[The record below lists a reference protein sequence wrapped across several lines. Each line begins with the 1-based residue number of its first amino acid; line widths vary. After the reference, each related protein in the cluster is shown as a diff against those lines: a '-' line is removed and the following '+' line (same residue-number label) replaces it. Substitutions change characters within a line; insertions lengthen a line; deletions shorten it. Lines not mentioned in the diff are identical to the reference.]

1 MLSGH
6 GEDLDFGDLFAA
18 DPASRDRLEQIAATV
33 RPNDSAPM
41 IDFSLDADPD
51 QEAFI
56 ASEAATIRLLAPA
69 GSGKTQSIANRI
81 LRRVAGGRPPG
92 QFLVLTFDNAA
103 ALSLRERLGR
113 GMAAA
118 GMAGA
123 TQVFTLNAFGYGL
136 FRTVLSEPCG
146 RYALGADPTAD
157 QREAVRRGLE
167 DLRHRRPAV
176 AALLPRHLS
185 FRVYLDLFAA
195 LKNHLIVPDAFA
207 GAGAPRAV
215 AEFLDL
221 AARRRLLEPWL
232 AAVAGLPAETA
243 ARQDVVNALVFLY
256 RTYCAVLVA
265 NRRIDFDDQ
274 KLFPY
279 VALARDP
286 ALLAAAMAPYRC
298 VIVDE
303 FQDINRLDFELI
315 RLLARDRQLVV
326 VGDDDQ
332 AIYGFRGCSPD
343 YIIDFAAHAG
353 RGVETHVLRTNYRC
367 PRNLVAMAARLI
379 GHNTRRVPK
388 ESLPGRADEADVR
401 VWHCVNA
408 GSEAQIL
415 ARFIRR
421 LHAEHAG
428 RGFRFADVAILTR
441 MNSQSLPLQIALI
454 LEGIPYH
461 CRREENV
468 LLSETM
474 GQLLGLIGLHLRLR
488 AAPGYHAPEATRL
501 LCRCFFRYQP
511 PEAVEAFDRLVT
523 ERGGYPAATRWAD
536 RALEFRPPVTA
547 HDLARA
553 VAALASEATPA
564 LLVER
569 IGACFKYLGGLVGSL
584 DEALDNALPLGELVD
599 IAGRFQGDV
608 AQFHALLGGLLE
620 RVRGGL
626 FVEREGEADAVNLLT
641 YFRAKGRQ
649 WHTVLVP
656 GANQKVIPHAR
667 ADLEDERRL
676 FYVATT
682 RATANLVFSYVRQAV
697 RSKVEP
703 SQFLAELGLGQGEE
717 KRATFLS

>member
-1 MLSGH
+1 MLS
-6 GEDLDFGDLFAA
+6 EL
-18 DPASRDRLEQIAATV
+18 
-33 RPNDSAPM
+33 
-41 IDFSLDADPD
+41 
-51 QEAFI
+51 
-56 ASEAATIRLLAPA
+56 
-69 GSGKTQSIANRI
+69 
-81 LRRVAGGRPPG
+81 
-92 QFLVLTFDNAA
+92 
-103 ALSLRERLGR
+103 
-113 GMAAA
+113 
-118 GMAGA
+118 
-123 TQVFTLNAFGYGL
+123 
-136 FRTVLSEPCG
+136 CG
-146 RYALGADPTAD
+146 RYGLGADPNAD

-167 DLRHRRPAV
+167 DLRHRQPAV
-176 AALLPRHLS
+176 AALLPRHLLY
-185 FRVYLDLFAA
+185 RVYLDLFAA
-195 LKNHLIVPDAFA
+195 LKNHLILPDAFA

-232 AAVAGLPAETA
+232 AAVAGTPGEAA
-243 ARQDVVNALVFLY
+243 ARPQVVNALVFLY
-256 RTYCAVLVA
+256 RKYAAVLAA

-343 YIIDFAAHAG
+343 YIIDFAAHVG

-421 LHAEHAG
+421 LHDEHAG

-474 GQLLGLIGLHLRLR
+474 EQLLGLIGLHLRLR
-488 AAPGYHAPEATRL
+488 AAPGYHVAGGDATPLPL
-501 LCRCFFRYQP
+501 LLP
-511 PEAVEAFDRLVT
+511 L
-523 ERGGYPAATRWAD
+523 PAARG
-536 RALEFRPPVTA
+536 RRGVRPP
-547 HDLARA
+547 
-553 VAALASEATPA
+553 
-564 LLVER
+564 
-569 IGACFKYLGGLVGSL
+569 
-584 DEALDNALPLGELVD
+584 GEGT
-599 IAGRFQGDV
+599 GRV
-608 AQFHALLGGLLE
+608 P
-620 RVRGGL
+620 RG
-626 FVEREGEADAVNLLT
+626 DAV
-641 YFRAKGRQ
+641 GRPGPG
-649 WHTVLVP
+649 VP
-656 GANQKVIPHAR
+656 AAG
-667 ADLEDERRL
+667 
-676 FYVATT
+676 
-682 RATANLVFSYVRQAV
+682 
-697 RSKVEP
+697 
-703 SQFLAELGLGQGEE
+703 
-717 KRATFLS
+717 

>member
-1 MLSGH
+1 M
-6 GEDLDFGDLFAA
+6 
-18 DPASRDRLEQIAATV
+18 
-33 RPNDSAPM
+33 
-41 IDFSLDADPD
+41 
-51 QEAFI
+51 
-56 ASEAATIRLLAPA
+56 
-69 GSGKTQSIANRI
+69 
-81 LRRVAGGRPPG
+81 
-92 QFLVLTFDNAA
+92 
-103 ALSLRERLGR
+103 
-113 GMAAA
+113 
-118 GMAGA
+118 
-123 TQVFTLNAFGYGL
+123 
-136 FRTVLSEPCG
+136 
-146 RYALGADPTAD
+146 
-157 QREAVRRGLE
+157 
-167 DLRHRRPAV
+167 
-176 AALLPRHLS
+176 
-185 FRVYLDLFAA
+185 
-195 LKNHLIVPDAFA
+195 
-207 GAGAPRAV
+207 
-215 AEFLDL
+215 
-221 AARRRLLEPWL
+221 
-232 AAVAGLPAETA
+232 
-243 ARQDVVNALVFLY
+243 
-256 RTYCAVLVA
+256 
-265 NRRIDFDDQ
+265 
-274 KLFPY
+274 
-279 VALARDP
+279 ALARDP

-343 YIIDFAAHAG
+343 YIIDFAAHVG

-421 LHAEHAG
+421 LHDEHAG

-474 GQLLGLIGLHLRLR
+474 EQLLGLIGLHLRLR

-511 PEAVEAFDRLVT
+511 PEAVEAFDRLVR

-536 RALEFRPPVTA
+536 RALEFRPPLTA

-553 VAALASEATPA
+553 VAALAAEATPA

-569 IGACFKYLGGLVGSL
+569 IGASFKYLGGLVGSL
-584 DEALDNALPLGELVD
+584 EEALDNALPLGELVD
-599 IAGRFQGDV
+599 LAERFRGDV
-608 AQFHALLGGLLE
+608 GQFHALLGGLLE
-620 RVRGGL
+620 RVQGGCSWN
-626 FVEREGEADAVNLLT
+626 G
-641 YFRAKGRQ
+641 KGR
-649 WHTVLVP
+649 P
-656 GANQKVIPHAR
+656 
-667 ADLEDERRL
+667 
-676 FYVATT
+676 T
-682 RATANLVFSYVRQAV
+682 RSTC
-697 RSKVEP
+697 
-703 SQFLAELGLGQGEE
+703 
-717 KRATFLS
+717 

>member
-1 MLSGH
+1 M
-6 GEDLDFGDLFAA
+6 
-18 DPASRDRLEQIAATV
+18 
-33 RPNDSAPM
+33 
-41 IDFSLDADPD
+41 
-51 QEAFI
+51 
-56 ASEAATIRLLAPA
+56 
-69 GSGKTQSIANRI
+69 
-81 LRRVAGGRPPG
+81 
-92 QFLVLTFDNAA
+92 
-103 ALSLRERLGR
+103 
-113 GMAAA
+113 
-118 GMAGA
+118 
-123 TQVFTLNAFGYGL
+123 
-136 FRTVLSEPCG
+136 
-146 RYALGADPTAD
+146 
-157 QREAVRRGLE
+157 
-167 DLRHRRPAV
+167 
-176 AALLPRHLS
+176 
-185 FRVYLDLFAA
+185 
-195 LKNHLIVPDAFA
+195 
-207 GAGAPRAV
+207 
-215 AEFLDL
+215 
-221 AARRRLLEPWL
+221 
-232 AAVAGLPAETA
+232 
-243 ARQDVVNALVFLY
+243 
-256 RTYCAVLVA
+256 
-265 NRRIDFDDQ
+265 
-274 KLFPY
+274 
-279 VALARDP
+279 ALARDP

-343 YIIDFAAHAG
+343 YIIDFAANVG

-488 AAPGYHAPEATRL
+488 AAPGYHAPGATRL
-501 LCRCFFRYQP
+501 ICRCFFRYQP
-511 PEAVEAFDRLVT
+511 PEAVEAFDRLVM

-536 RALEFRPPVTA
+536 RALEFRPPVAA

-569 IGACFKYLGGLVGSL
+569 IGASFKYLGGLVGSL
-584 DEALDNALPLGELVD
+584 DEALDNAPAAGG
-599 IAGRFQGDV
+599 AGRHRRPV
-608 AQFHALLGGLLE
+608 PGGRRAVPLAAG
-620 RVRGGL
+620 RAAGAGPGGAVRGTGRGGRRGQPADVL
-626 FVEREGEADAVNLLT
+626 PGQGPAMAHGAGAGGQPEGDPARAGGPGGRAAAVLRGDDA
-641 YFRAKGRQ
+641 GDGQ
-649 WHTVLVP
+649 PGVLVRAAGGAVEGRAQPVP
-656 GANQKVIPHAR
+656 GR
-667 ADLEDERRL
+667 AGPGR
-676 FYVATT
+676 
-682 RATANLVFSYVRQAV
+682 
-697 RSKVEP
+697 
-703 SQFLAELGLGQGEE
+703 G
-717 KRATFLS
+717 

>member
-1 MLSGH
+1 M
-6 GEDLDFGDLFAA
+6 
-18 DPASRDRLEQIAATV
+18 
-33 RPNDSAPM
+33 
-41 IDFSLDADPD
+41 
-51 QEAFI
+51 
-56 ASEAATIRLLAPA
+56 
-69 GSGKTQSIANRI
+69 
-81 LRRVAGGRPPG
+81 
-92 QFLVLTFDNAA
+92 
-103 ALSLRERLGR
+103 
-113 GMAAA
+113 
-118 GMAGA
+118 
-123 TQVFTLNAFGYGL
+123 
-136 FRTVLSEPCG
+136 
-146 RYALGADPTAD
+146 
-157 QREAVRRGLE
+157 
-167 DLRHRRPAV
+167 
-176 AALLPRHLS
+176 
-185 FRVYLDLFAA
+185 
-195 LKNHLIVPDAFA
+195 
-207 GAGAPRAV
+207 
-215 AEFLDL
+215 
-221 AARRRLLEPWL
+221 
-232 AAVAGLPAETA
+232 
-243 ARQDVVNALVFLY
+243 
-256 RTYCAVLVA
+256 
-265 NRRIDFDDQ
+265 
-274 KLFPY
+274 
-279 VALARDP
+279 
-286 ALLAAAMAPYRC
+286 
-298 VIVDE
+298 IVDE

-343 YIIDFAAHAG
+343 YIIDFAANVG

-388 ESLPGRADEADVR
+388 VSLPGRADEADVR

-488 AAPGYHAPEATRL
+488 AAPGYHAAGGDATPLPL
-501 LCRCFFRYQP
+501 LLP
-511 PEAVEAFDRLVT
+511 L
-523 ERGGYPAATRWAD
+523 PAARG
-536 RALEFRPPVTA
+536 RRGVRPPGDGTGRVPRGDA
-547 HDLARA
+547 VGRPGPGVPAAGGGHDLARA
-553 VAALASEATPA
+553 VAAVASEATPA

-569 IGACFKYLGGLVGSL
+569 IGACFKHLGGLVGSL
-584 DEALDNALPLGELVD
+584 DEALDNALPLGELVN

-608 AQFHALLGGLLE
+608 AAVPRAAGRAAGAGP
-620 RVRGGL
+620 GGL

-703 SQFLAELGLGQGEE
+703 SQFLAELGLGEGEE